1 MTMRIGYDKP
11 LYVLPFDHRATFSK
25 TMFGWEGPLGQ
36 EQKDQI
42 GAVKQVI
49 YDAFK
54 AAVAGGVPKEH
65 AGILVDETFGA
76 AILRDASKQG
86 FITACPAEK
95 SGLDEFDFEY
105 GPDFGRHIDEF
116 NPTFCKVLVRYN
128 PEGDKELNRRQA
140 ARLKQLSDHLH
151 QSGRLYMFELL
162 VPPEPTQLQRVA
174 NDRKAYDLQLRPTL
188 MVQAIHELQDAG
200 VEGDVWKIEGIDR
213 KEDCQKVVAAARRG
227 GRDKVNCII
236 LGRGEDDNKVRQWL
250 ATAAS
255 VPGFIGFAVGRTT
268 FWDALVN
275 YRAAKIT
282 RQAAV
287 AKIAASF
294 REWVD
299 LFEKSTTDLLRFS
312 QKA

>member
-1 MTMRIGYDKP
+1 MTMSIGYDKP

-25 TMFGWEGPLGQ
+25 TMFGWQGPLSK
-36 EQKDQI
+36 EQADQI

-54 AAVAGGVPKEH
+54 AAVAGGIPKEY

-76 AILRDASKQG
+76 AILRDALKQG

-95 SGLDEFDFEY
+95 SGQDEFDFEY
-105 GPDFGRHIDEF
+105 GPDFARHIDEF

-128 PEGDKELNRRQA
+128 PEGNKELNRRPA

-151 QSGRLYMFELL
+151 QSNRLYMFELL
-162 VPPEPTQLQRVA
+162 VPPEPTQLQRLG
-174 NDRKAYDLQLRPTL
+174 NDRKAYDLQLRPAL
-188 MVQAIHELQDAG
+188 MVQAIQELQDFG
-200 VEGDVWKIEGIDR
+200 VEADVWKIEGIDR
-213 KEDCQKVVAAARRG
+213 AEDCRKVVEAARRG
-227 GRDKVNCII
+227 GRAKVGCII

-250 ATAAS
+250 ATAAG

-268 FWDALVN
+268 FWNSLVN
-275 YRAAKIT
+275 QRAGKIT

-287 AKIAASF
+287 AQIAASF

-299 LFEKSTTDLLRFS
+299 LFEKSR
-312 QKA
+312 